1 MKGSHMKTAL
11 KAGYA
16 SAALV
21 ALACTTTGALAA
33 DMYGHGGMK
42 DGYIAPAAPVV
53 AAGPCYFRA
62 DVGYS
67 LSRDPTATWPV
78 NNITRTWDADLGGA
92 ANPHDPA
99 YTGNQTGY
107 TTSTTPV
114 GEAVSGEKLEN
125 TWVGDVGIGC
135 GSGSRGLRGE
145 IVLGHRGKRKF
156 DGEPNVFQITDVY
169 PGGPVTTPVVDDPM
183 HTSLS
188 TTTLMLNGYY
198 DIGNFRGFVPYVG
211 AGIGVAYHRMSGVY
225 FTENPF
231 LTNTI
236 EGNNDLSFA
245 WSVMAGVAYQISPR
259 AVIDFGYRYIDMGKA
274 TSGRA
279 DNAGFVNPRVTI
291 DDIVAHEFKV
301 GLRYHFGGG
310 AEPVEQVSYK

>member
-1 MKGSHMKTAL
+1 
-11 KAGYA
+11 
-16 SAALV
+16 
-21 ALACTTTGALAA
+21 
-33 DMYGHGGMK
+33 
-42 DGYIAPAAPVV
+42 
-53 AAGPCYFRA
+53 
-62 DVGYS
+62 
-67 LSRDPTATWPV
+67 V
-78 NNITRTWDADLGGA
+78 NNITRTWDT
-92 ANPHDPA
+92 DPA
-99 YTGNQTGY
+99 APGGHYDPGY
-107 TTSTTPV
+107 GGTSVQERTTFV
-114 GEAVSGEKLEN
+114 GDAVAGEKLEN
-125 TWVGDVGIGC
+125 TWVGDIGIGC
-135 GSGSRGLRGE
+135 SSGSRGLRGE
-145 IVLGHRGKRKF
+145 VVLGYRGKRKF
-156 DGEPNVFQITDVY
+156 DGEPNVFTVTNEY
-169 PGGPVTTPVVDDPM
+169 PTVVDHPEDINDPM

-188 TTTLMLNGYY
+188 TYTLMLNGYY
-198 DIGNFRGFVPYVG
+198 DVGNFHGFVPYVG

-291 DDIVAHEFKV
+291 DDIVAHEFKI

>member
-1 MKGSHMKTAL
+1 MRTAL
-11 KAGYA
+11 KAGVV
-16 SAALV
+16 SAALI
-21 ALACTTTGALAA
+21 AIACSSPTAFAA
-33 DMYGHGGMK
+33 DMYGERGSMK
-42 DGYIAPAAPVV
+42 DALPYAAPAPV

-78 NNITRTWDADLGGA
+78 NNITRTWDADPAAPGG
-92 ANPHDPA
+92 HYDPG
-99 YTGNQTGY
+99 YGGNSVQTR
-107 TTSTTPV
+107 TDFV
-114 GEAVSGEKLEN
+114 GDAVSGEKLDN
-125 TWVGDVGIGC
+125 AWVGDIGIGC

-145 IVLGHRGKRKF
+145 LVLGHRGKRKF
-156 DGEPNVFQITDVY
+156 EGEPNLFTVTNIY
-169 PGGPVTTPVVDDPM
+169 PTVGPDPELVTDDPM

-198 DIGNFRGFVPYVG
+198 DIGNFNGFVPYVG
-211 AGIGVAYHRMSGVY
+211 AGIGVAYHRMGGVY

-236 EGNNDLSFA
+236 EGNNDVSFA
-245 WSVMAGVAYQISPR
+245 WSLMAGLAYQISPR

-274 TSGRA
+274 TSGRV

-301 GLRYHFGGG
+301 GLRYHFGTSGNCCT
-310 AEPVEQVSYK
+310 EQVSYK

>member
-1 MKGSHMKTAL
+1 MKTAL
-11 KAGYA
+11 KAGFA

-21 ALACTTTGALAA
+21 AIACTSTGAFAA
-33 DMYGHGGMK
+33 DMYRGGSMK
-42 DGYIAPAAPVV
+42 DGYVAPAPV

-78 NNITRTWDADLGGA
+78 NNITRTWDDDLSNYPGA
-92 ANPHDPA
+92 THPKDGV
-99 YTGNQTGY
+99 YGGNQTNQ
-107 TTSTTPV
+107 TSTAFV
-114 GEAVSGEKLEN
+114 GDDVANEKLGNAWLGE
-125 TWVGDVGIGC
+125 VGIGC

-145 IVLGHRGKRKF
+145 LVLGYRGKRKF
-156 DGEPNVFQITDVY
+156 DGEPHDFTITDIY
-169 PGGPVTTPVVDDPM
+169 PNDPNGNTPVTDDPM

-188 TTTLMLNGYY
+188 TYTLMLNGYY
-198 DIGNFRGFVPYVG
+198 DLGNWHGFVPYVG

-225 FTENPF
+225 FTGNPF

-274 TSGRA
+274 TSGRI
-279 DNAGFVNPRVTI
+279 DSAGYANPRVNI

-301 GLRYHFGGG
+301 GLRYHFGTSGG
-310 AEPVEQVSYK
+310 CCTETVAYK